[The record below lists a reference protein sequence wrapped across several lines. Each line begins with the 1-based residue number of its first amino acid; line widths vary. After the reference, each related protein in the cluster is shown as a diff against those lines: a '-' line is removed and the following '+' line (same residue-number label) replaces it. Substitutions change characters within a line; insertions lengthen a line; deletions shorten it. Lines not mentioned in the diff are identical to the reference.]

1 MNIFELVMYLYRYF
15 HQGKGGENR
24 NNFKALSC
32 YMMLFKCRIMYV
44 YYLISSAVILSF
56 LVGW

>member
-1 MNIFELVMYLYRYF
+1 MYLYGYF

-24 NNFKALSC
+24 NNFEALSC
-32 YMMLFKCRIMYV
+32 YVMLFKCRIMYV
-44 YYLISSAVILSF
+44 YYLTSSAVILSF